1 MKFNKIFFGI
11 LAVSALTFTACSD
24 YEDTDVRSPRA
35 NDDNVR
41 ILASNPASLEL
52 DPADA
57 QFDLAFARTSTNAA
71 EYKINVIQND
81 ENAFVF
87 PETVAFADGETEAT
101 ITVKMADNAPVGKA
115 VNYEIALDE
124 EVSALYK
131 ADGVGS
137 FAGSATIVKFNLLGV
152 GQVAD
157 YFMYAG
163 KSGLMITV
171 AVNMYQRDDK
181 PNVYRIETPYTSA
194 INTLTGY
201 TGNIKEYGQP
211 TIDFTVDNDDLV
223 TFDDIY
229 LNVFYWG
236 TNEPENAIIAYLKD
250 GTQNDQILKRDA
262 EGNPLYF
269 SLTPAY
275 YVLPALGGFGQ
286 SPLYVSFPG
295 FDLAGATGAIYGV
308 YGTDGNPYVAAEL

>member
-52 DPADA
+52 DPSDA
-57 QFDLAFARTSTNAA
+57 QFDLALARTSTNAA

-81 ENAFVF
+81 EDAFIF

-115 VNYEIALDE
+115 VNYEIALDD

-137 FAGSATIVKFNLLGV
+137 FAGTATIVKFNHLGV

-157 YFMYAG
+157 VFMYSG
-163 KSGLMITV
+163 KNGLLITV

-181 PNVYRIETPYTSA
+181 PNVYRIESPYT
-194 INTLTGY
+194 IPVNLLTGY
-201 TGNIKEYGQP
+201 EGMEFDYGQK
-211 TIDFTVDNDDLV
+211 TIEFVVGKDNLV
-223 TFDDIY
+223 TYDDIY
-229 LNVFYWG
+229 LNYGYQGVKD
-236 TNEPENAIIAYLKD
+236 NPVIACLKD
-250 GTQNDQILKRDA
+250 GTQNDQVLVRDDD
-262 EGNPLYF
+262 GNPLFFKLKPYYAVP
-269 SLTPAY
+269 SLK
-275 YVLPALGGFGQ
+275 GGFDQ
-286 SPLYVSFPG
+286 YPLFVSFPG
-295 FDLAGATGAIYGV
+295 FDLAGATEAIYGV
-308 YGTDGNPYVAAEL
+308 YGTDGEPYQPAAL

>member
-41 ILASNPASLEL
+41 ILASNPASVEVDPSNTQFEL
-52 DPADA
+52 T
-57 QFDLAFARTSTNAA
+57 FARTSTNAA

-81 ENAFVF
+81 DDIFIF

-101 ITVKMADNAPVGKA
+101 ITVKMADNAPIGKA
-115 VNYEIALDE
+115 LSYEIALDD

-137 FAGSATIVKFNLLGV
+137 FAGTATIVKFNHLGV

-157 YFMYAG
+157 IPAYA
-163 KSGLMITV
+163 SDNGLEFTV

-181 PNVYRIETPYTSA
+181 PNVYRIETPYTLPLIAKTSWVGCE
-194 INTLTGY
+194 I
-201 TGNIKEYGQP
+201 EYGQKN
-211 TIDFTVDNDDLV
+211 IEFVVGKDDLV
-223 TFDDIY
+223 TYDLFY
-229 LNVFYWG
+229 LNIGYDGSKDYPVV
-236 TNEPENAIIAYLKD
+236 AYIND
-250 GTQNDQILKRDA
+250 GTQNDQVLVRDDD
-262 EGNPLYF
+262 GNPLF
-269 SLTPAY
+269 FKLKPY
-275 YVLPALGGFGQ
+275 YAVPGLGSFGQ
-286 SPLYVSFPG
+286 YPMYVSFPG
-295 FDLAGATGAIYGV
+295 FDLAGATGALNGV
-308 YGTDGNPYVAAEL
+308 YGTDGEPYQPAAL